1 MDQSYPVQV
10 RARLDEPLSR
20 WLWLVKWLLA
30 IPHYI
35 VLFFLWIAFAIVTV
49 IAFFAI
55 LFTARY
61 PRSLFRFNLG
71 VLRWSWRVGYYT
83 YSALG
88 TDRYPPFS
96 LDEEPDYPATLDVA
110 YPERLSRGLV
120 LVKWWLL
127 AIPQYLV
134 VGVFAGGAAY
144 TATGGSGKTWQVDA
158 LSGGLIGLLVCFAA
172 ITLLFAGRYPR
183 GLYDFV
189 VGMNRWVLRVIA
201 YAALMTDAYPPFRL
215 DQGGAACPL
224 PHPTTSDQHQPPRP
238 RRRRSAEEPQAAHC
252 RVREPMLDARCGDRS
267 RVAGRLARGRPD
279 GPGGRARRRPWPDGR
294 PPRTPWRRQ
303 GGRR

>member
-1 MDQSYPVQV
+1 MDQNYPVQV

-35 VLFFLWIAFAIVTV
+35 VLVFLWIAFAAVTV
-49 IAFFAI
+49 IAFVAI
-55 LFTARY
+55 VVTGRY
-61 PRSLFRFNLG
+61 PRPLFGFNLG
-71 VLRWSWRVGYYT
+71 VLRWSWRAGYYT

-96 LDEEPDYPATLDVA
+96 LGEEPGYPATLDIA
-110 YPERLSRGLV
+110 YPQRLSRGLV

-127 AIPQYLV
+127 AIPQYAIAA
-134 VGVFAGGAAY
+134 VFAGGAAY
-144 TATGGSGKTWQVDA
+144 TATSGNMWQADA

-183 GLYDFV
+183 GLYDFI

-215 DQGGAACPL
+215 DQGGVGAPAAPAPDDL
-224 PHPTTSDQHQPPRP
+224 APA
-238 RRRRSAEEPQAAHC
+238 SAASAPAPA
-252 RVREPMLDARCGDRS
+252 VPVS
-267 RVAGRLARGRPD
+267 
-279 GPGGRARRRPWPDGR
+279 
-294 PPRTPWRRQ
+294 
-303 GGRR
+303 